1 MIIELEFDCYN
12 CKTSSK
18 PLTSESDNSQNEVLN
33 QNETSN
39 DPERKNQVPMTP
51 DSNTKR
57 PRFEY
62 IGVSVS
68 QKGPDQFYPFSFEE
82 FLESANRTRHRIR
95 EIYDRLKIS
104 ALSMLILKPTL
115 KIKHP
120 EEHATM
126 EFQ

>member
-1 MIIELEFDCYN
+1 MTSGSSPNLMIIELEFDCYN
-12 CKTSSK
+12 CKTSPK

-82 FLESANRTRHRIR
+82 FLENANRIRHKIR
-95 EIYDRLKIS
+95 EIYDR
-104 ALSMLILKPTL
+104 
-115 KIKHP
+115 
-120 EEHATM
+120 
-126 EFQ
+126 

>member
-1 MIIELEFDCYN
+1 MTHVTLVIRNIMTSGSSPNLMIIELEFDCYN
-12 CKTSSK
+12 CKTSPK

-82 FLESANRTRHRIR
+82 FLENANRIRHKIR
-95 EIYDRLKIS
+95 EIYDR
-104 ALSMLILKPTL
+104 
-115 KIKHP
+115 
-120 EEHATM
+120 
-126 EFQ
+126 